1 MSEAEQTKVHTSAN
15 QGAQIF
21 KRPSS
26 RCVIPRGGRAGFV
39 PAPGRRFRNAACS
52 LSRTMHV
59 LKLETILSAVDTD
72 DSSKTALR
80 TAEDLAKAAGAA
92 LHVVHVES
100 AKNHGVATGDRF
112 DPAVIRATDARFHS
126 LSGDPPTTIRDFA
139 EHIGADVIVL
149 GPHRTANANPAH
161 PLGSTAMDVVT
172 NAAAPF
178 SLPAR
183 DSTFRCAECWS
194 RWTFRIRR
202 AARSSSA
209 CRGRQLC
216 EKLVLAKRL
225 SSTCSTS
232 ISRMPHPRRAAK
244 TNSSRSSS
252 GFDTTLVLG
261 RASRSKA
268 RPSALRIL
276 QRQSTSARVNARPTS
291 S

>member
-1 MSEAEQTKVHTSAN
+1 
-15 QGAQIF
+15 
-21 KRPSS
+21 
-26 RCVIPRGGRAGFV
+26 
-39 PAPGRRFRNAACS
+39 
-52 LSRTMHV
+52 MHV

-172 NAAAPF
+172 NAAAPILVAGARLY
-178 SLPAR
+178 LPLRRVLVPVDLSDTAR
-183 DSTFRCAECWS
+183 GALVVGLSWS
-194 RWTFRIRR
+194 
-202 AARSSSA
+202 
-209 CRGRQLC
+209 
-216 EKLVLAKRL
+216 
-225 SSTCSTS
+225 
-232 ISRMPHPRRAAK
+232 
-244 TNSSRSSS
+244 
-252 GFDTTLVLG
+252 
-261 RASRSKA
+261 
-268 RPSALRIL
+268 SALRK
-276 QRQSTSARVNARPTS
+276 ARAGETTELDVLYIDQPDAAPAPGGQDEFEQELERIRHDAGSWASVEIKGETIRASDIATAIDERAREREADLVVIGTRGLGASRAAVGSVAAELLRRTRVPLLLVPPS
-291 S
+291 VWKYSEKL